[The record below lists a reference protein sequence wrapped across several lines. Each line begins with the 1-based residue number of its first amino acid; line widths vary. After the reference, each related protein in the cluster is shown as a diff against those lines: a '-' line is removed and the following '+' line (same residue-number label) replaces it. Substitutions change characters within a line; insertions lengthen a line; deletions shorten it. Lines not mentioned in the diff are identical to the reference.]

1 MNQQTIVFIHG
12 IWMPGNEMLFLKQN
26 LSRYHGY
33 KGELFSYP
41 SVTGTLDDNAQK
53 LADFVHAQGSE
64 KFVSVGIRRKRR
76 AEDRGS

>member
-33 KGELFSYP
+33 KGQLFSYP
-41 SVTGTLDDNAQK
+41 SVT
-53 LADFVHAQGSE
+53 
-64 KFVSVGIRRKRR
+64 
-76 AEDRGS
+76 